1 MKLGN
6 QALLAVVPLFL
17 VIGLAGAAA
26 SWLLESHELQH
37 GAEQQGRGM
46 AVAIAAH
53 LTGADWPVRDGGAA
67 DRLAWAEDRL
77 AHWDILRG
85 IQIWDNEG
93 QLVHRWPD
101 PKTIEAAAVK
111 ASRWVEED
119 DATKENAFAV
129 GRLEL
134 TGNENAVVR
143 GGAVVLDVDGTPLG
157 WVECELDASGWLGE
171 WEGRKWDH
179 LEVVGGIVLLGILV
193 ALFGSRMLVADVSAL
208 LRSARQVG
216 SGNYAAP
223 SRIRVKELQE
233 LSETFS
239 MVDGLMHE
247 NRLKFQ
253 RSMIENEIFRTS
265 NVLSEVFQSEVMPPI
280 NTQIAG
286 RRVVSRL
293 FDKGDGSRWHGTG
306 ADGDNQQGWL
316 WYGAVEGAP
325 TIDTALRALN
335 VASELES
342 LLLRQN
348 VSPGEALSE
357 LAPLYDLAAGW
368 IVKWQVGVPSLEIW
382 HWSADTG
389 LTSRQ
394 DLPVNQRFLGHD
406 LSGDLA
412 ATFNV
417 VWNGSQT
424 ISVDEAL
431 AKLERFLGNTNAV
444 VAAVVEA

>member
-1 MKLGN
+1 MVYSCKNLREDGWSEVHPTDKFAGN
-6 QALLAVVPLFL
+6 RNFQSKSRTPLKSLLTLSIKHFRNPQ
-17 VIGLAGAAA
+17 
-26 SWLLESHELQH
+26 SP
-37 GAEQQGRGM
+37 
-46 AVAIAAH
+46 
-53 LTGADWPVRDGGAA
+53 LTGQPW
-67 DRLAWAEDRL
+67 
-77 AHWDILRG
+77 
-85 IQIWDNEG
+85 
-93 QLVHRWPD
+93 
-101 PKTIEAAAVK
+101 
-111 ASRWVEED
+111 
-119 DATKENAFAV
+119 
-129 GRLEL
+129 
-134 TGNENAVVR
+134 
-143 GGAVVLDVDGTPLG
+143 
-157 WVECELDASGWLGE
+157 
-171 WEGRKWDH
+171 
-179 LEVVGGIVLLGILV
+179 
-193 ALFGSRMLVADVSAL
+193 
-208 LRSARQVG
+208 
-216 SGNYAAP
+216 
-223 SRIRVKELQE
+223 
-233 LSETFS
+233 
-239 MVDGLMHE
+239 
-247 NRLKFQ
+247 
-253 RSMIENEIFRTS
+253 
-265 NVLSEVFQSEVMPPI
+265 SEVFQSEVMPPI

-382 HWSADTG
+382 HWSADTC